1 MTTSPSAERL
11 ARARKEMADRGVDAV
26 LVGPSADFRY
36 LTGYL
41 PPLLERLTMLVLP
54 ARGDAALVV
63 PELEAPLATEHL
75 GDLDLEV
82 RAWREQDDPVTLVRG
97 ALEAA
102 DAASGRLAVGDQL
115 WSSFLLRL
123 QAALPGA
130 GFTLASTVTRPLRV
144 VKDAAEIEALA
155 AVAAAIDRVVDGLGD
170 LRWAGRSEHEVA
182 RELDDAIRAEHDES
196 LFVIVGAGPG
206 SASPHHQPGER
217 VIRPGDPVVVDIGGR
232 LGGYC
237 SDTTRTLV
245 VDEPPAEFLELYEVL
260 QAAQR
265 AGCEAAVEGAEAMA
279 VDAACRDLIAAAGY
293 GDHFIHR
300 TGHGIGLEEH
310 EEPYMVAGATER
322 LVPGM
327 TFSIEPG
334 IYLPGRFGAR
344 IEDIVVCQPA
354 VDASEPGARRLN
366 RTARDLR
373 VVPG

>member
-11 ARARKEMADRGVDAV
+11 ARARKEMAERGVDAV

-63 PELEAPLATEHL
+63 PELEAPLAIEHL

-82 RAWREQDDPVTLVRG
+82 RAWREQDDPVALVRG

-102 DAASGRLAVGDQL
+102 GAASGRLAIGDQL
-115 WSSFLLRL
+115 WSGFLLRL

-130 GFTLASTVTRPLRV
+130 GFTLASTVTRPLRR
-144 VKDAAEIEALA
+144 VKDAAEVEALA
-155 AVAAAIDRVVDGLGD
+155 AVAAAIDRVVDGLD
-170 LRWAGRSEHEVA
+170 AVRWVGRSEREVA
-182 RELDDAIRAEHDES
+182 RELDDAIRAEHDET

-245 VDEPPAEFLELYEVL
+245 VGEPPAEFLELYEVL
-260 QAAQR
+260 QVAQR
-265 AGCEAAVEGAEAMA
+265 AGCEAAVEGAQAMA

-334 IYLPGRFGAR
+334 IYLPNRFGAR

-354 VDASEPGARRLN
+354 ADASEPGARRLN